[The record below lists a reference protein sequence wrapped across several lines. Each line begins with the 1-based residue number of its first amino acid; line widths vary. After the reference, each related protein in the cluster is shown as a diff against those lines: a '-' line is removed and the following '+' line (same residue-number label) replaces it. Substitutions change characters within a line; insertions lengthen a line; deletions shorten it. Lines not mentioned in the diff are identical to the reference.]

1 MRLLRAHVR
10 NFKLLEDVELEFS
23 TKHDRPLTVIRAE
36 NGSGKTSLLYAFQW
50 AFHGKDGLPK
60 SAQGLRLTSSAIPFG
75 KDTTVSVTIW
85 FEIADEYGNT
95 AQYRLIRSVVETPT
109 TEDAFDS
116 RQERVRLL
124 KLTPRGEEPEKEVKD
139 AEVTINVW
147 LPRKLHAVFFTDGD
161 SVQTFISGQI
171 GQKQRQRRVHD
182 AIRDLL
188 GIDRFRTAARDIE
201 AAFRS
206 IQAEAA
212 KSGGKDTSTL
222 EVRLEETRSQID
234 GLEGDLLRLRERQA
248 NMTDERSKWDKELR
262 ELSGIGD
269 IDELNERI
277 EQAERDQERFE
288 RQRQATL
295 VRMREALRSEQ
306 FSWQFMNERLQAGIG
321 ILSELADRHIIPGT
335 SIEILKDRLELGECI
350 CGESLTL
357 GTAHHQHVERLVEEQ
372 LSVSEH
378 RQRLT
383 ELHHLARRAQEEE
396 RSRRESGQAFS
407 PNSSQLLAEF
417 IDARDSLRN
426 KGRELDD
433 LKSRRANIDEERV
446 RNLTSKLQDTDA
458 KIVQAHQDIG
468 AKETELDHAYERRAL
483 QERELDDAQKE
494 VDISNELALK
504 RDVAQ
509 DLTVLAKSVLKV
521 LENDYVQR
529 VSQRM
534 RDLFMEIVGAPDDP
548 LRQDFGPVL
557 FAGVHIDDDFNIIID
572 THDGRRLDPDF
583 ELNGASKRALTL
595 SFIWALMEVSGA
607 TAPRMIDTPLGMVSG
622 GVKSR
627 MLDAVTRPSIDE
639 LPELQVILFLTR
651 SELRDVED
659 LIDERAGN
667 VMTLSCSEHYPADLV
682 YPWSTDYPVSR
693 ICSCNHRHSCYTC
706 ARRYDDRHGVIF
718 RDIDTRR

>member
-75 KDTTVSVTIW
+75 KATTVSVTIW
-85 FEIADEYGNT
+85 FEIADEHGNT
-95 AQYRLIRSVVETPT
+95 AQYRLIRSVIETPT

-116 RQERVRLL
+116 QQERVRLL
-124 KLTPRGEEPEKEVKD
+124 KLTPKGEEPEES
-139 AEVTINVW
+139 AEATINVW
-147 LPRKLHAVFFTDGD
+147 LPRQLHAVFFTDGD

-222 EVRLEETRSQID
+222 EDRLEETRSQID
-234 GLEGDLLRLRERQA
+234 GLEDDLLRLRERQA

-262 ELSGIGD
+262 ELRGIGD

-295 VRMREALRSEQ
+295 VRMRESLRSEQ

-350 CGESLTL
+350 CGESLAL

-417 IDARDSLRN
+417 IDARDSLRT

-433 LKSRRANIDEERV
+433 LKSRRANINEERV
-446 RNLTSKLQDTDA
+446 RNLTSQLQDIDA
-458 KIVQAHQDIG
+458 KIVQAHQSIG

-595 SFIWALMEVSGA
+595 SFIWALMEVSGT

-627 MLDAVTRPSIDE
+627 MLDAVTRPPIDE
-639 LPELQVILFLTR
+639 LSELQVILFLTR

-682 YPWSTDYPVSR
+682 YSWSTDYPVSR
-693 ICSCNHRHSCYTC
+693 ICSCNHRYSCYTC

-718 RDIDTRR
+718 RDIDTQR